1 MNLLPMR
8 TTRKLSDQT
17 KQKISNSLKGSRNG
31 NFGKPLSPN
40 HRNNIR
46 LGMINYWKTVK

>member
-1 MNLLPMR
+1 MR

-17 KQKISNSLKGSRNG
+17 KQKISNSMKGFRNP
-31 NFGKPLSPN
+31 NYNKPLSPT

-46 LGMINYWKTVK
+46 LSMINYWKTVK